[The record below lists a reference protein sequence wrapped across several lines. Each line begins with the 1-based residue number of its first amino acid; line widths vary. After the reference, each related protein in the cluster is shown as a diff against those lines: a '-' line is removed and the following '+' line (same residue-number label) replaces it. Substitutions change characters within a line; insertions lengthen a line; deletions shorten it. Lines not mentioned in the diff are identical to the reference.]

1 MLRLRQL
8 KTRFSGVFARNTLAF
23 RPKKALVLLFLS
35 LNIPIPRTRAP
46 PALIGGAGGWLTAS
60 STITDPSCLS
70 HQRRPQAARP
80 FKTAGGAERTHPSG
94 RPPKGGDRESP
105 PPWSG
110 SGKKA
115 RGGGNRVGRG
125 RRSVEEAQERR
136 DSKPRTPTTE
146 PTSRSERAERSERVT
161 ERKARGAIAP
171 CEALADRRRSE
182 QRGAN
187 SERTGGAGGAPH
199 QAA

>member
-1 MLRLRQL
+1 MLRCCFSFLISAARRRQDLL
-8 KTRFSGVFARNTLAF
+8 KRRGARSA
-23 RPKKALVLLFLS
+23 P
-35 LNIPIPRTRAP
+35 TRA
-46 PALIGGAGGWLTAS
+46 G
-60 STITDPSCLS
+60 DPY
-70 HQRRPQAARP
+70 R
-80 FKTAGGAERTHPSG
+80 
-94 RPPKGGDRESP
+94 GDRESP

-125 RRSVEEAQERR
+125 RRSAEEAQERR
-136 DSKPRTPTTE
+136 ESKPRTPTTE
-146 PTSRSERAERSERVT
+146 PTSRSERAERSERTT
-161 ERKARGAIAP
+161 ERKARGATAP
-171 CEALADRRRSE
+171 CAALADRRRSE